1 MWRKPIRLLIVV
13 LLSLLALR
21 PGFAE
26 VVPDIDRFRLW
37 TDCEP
42 LSLNVYFQ
50 KKDDEND
57 IDLTREA
64 IEFAVRNRLQE
75 ARLYTDEPGFPHLF
89 VSVDVVGLAFGIDIG
104 LKKLVSDF
112 YSKDAWFVATWSTGT
127 TGIHGWE
134 GNYILQFV
142 SQYTDSFI
150 DEYLRVNADSC

>member
-1 MWRKPIRLLIVV
+1 MEKTYT
-13 LLSLLALR
+13 
-21 PGFAE
+21 F
-26 VVPDIDRFRLW
+26 
-37 TDCEP
+37 TDCDLAFFAGTAAWICGSCSRHRSFSVMDRLRTIEFKRIF
-42 LSLNVYFQ
+42 S

-64 IEFAVRNRLQE
+64 IEFAVRNRLQG
-75 ARLYTDEPGFPHLF
+75 AHLYTDEPGFPHLF